1 MIERSIQFIDR
12 MWTEGIA
19 NVWSIECDAHTS
31 NITGAVVGDVGE
43 VKPED
48 NVPLGGIENF

>member
-1 MIERSIQFIDR
+1 MIERSIQLIDR

-19 NVWSIECDAHTS
+19 NVWSIECNAHTS
-31 NITGAVVGDVGE
+31 NVTGAVVGDVGE